1 MKPAAYPLSALLLA
15 LATAAAVLHVGGLAT
30 TSLTIASAL
39 LLVIVMQAVGD
50 TGSDLDADPTP
61 LPTLPLTLTSAGLL
75 ALALWL
81 LVMPRWSQLP
91 GTSTTVGWVL
101 AALPTGY
108 LVTVVAFR
116 DARAWAAGLSLVRLV
131 AALVLV
137 LGVIDFL
144 IIRSRPFSV
153 FEDVNAF
160 AAFCNVF
167 AIMAIARL
175 HARLRAEGIG
185 RALRSGTAAFALL
198 ALACLAATA
207 SRGGHLSF
215 AFGLAVLGALLI
227 RHDRSAWKTLAASV
241 LSFAALLALIA
252 PFQHHASALSRL
264 ASMDSDNSTSDR
276 LEMLRSTWRMVEDGP
291 WYGSGLGSYKV
302 RYLMVRSPDELS
314 TTGDLAHN
322 DYLQM
327 LAEGGPVLLGL
338 LLLLALSV
346 ALAALRLWRT
356 ARRTNDRPGFVEAA
370 GLVAALC
377 CLFGHAA
384 LNFIFYVMP
393 LALIAGLYLGRLDL
407 LRGDVRHFDLGRHLS
422 RPMLLTL
429 IGGLLLW
436 LTATL
441 GLQSAYH
448 AMTTGQCALRLCSQ
462 LVGDEKFY
470 GRYSAL
476 LVATQPSY
484 LPARE
489 WFVNAYTAAADSA
502 ADDTKRRD
510 AARLAARE
518 LADQIRRFPAVP
530 YLYRDLASL
539 LIRHPE
545 AAPAVGDGVD
555 AAPTALLH
563 EAVRRNPLD
572 MRARA
577 QLAARLDADGQTA
590 VAFAL
595 LHDDGMRWWKV
606 RALPD
611 SGRAE
616 LLKAAIPLAAKLGR
630 CADAA
635 EMARG
640 LGAFLPDDPLATA
653 IADGDPG
660 CLDTG
665 AQSPS
670 PPG

>member
-1 MKPAAYPLSALLLA
+1 MKPAAYSLSALLLA
-15 LATAAAVLHVGGLAT
+15 LAVAGAVLHVGGVDT
-30 TSLTIASAL
+30 TSLVTASAL
-39 LLVIVMQAVGD
+39 LLVILMLAIGVTGDRHEGHQA
-50 TGSDLDADPTP
+50 T
-61 LPTLPLTLTSAGLL
+61 LPTLPLTLTSVSLL

-91 GTSTTVGWVL
+91 GTSATVGWVL
-101 AALPTGY
+101 AALPLGY
-108 LVTVVAFR
+108 LVAVVAFR
-116 DARAWAAGLSLVRLV
+116 DACAWAAGLALVQVV

-167 AIMAIARL
+167 AVSAIVRL
-175 HARLRAEGIG
+175 HTRLRADGLG

-215 AFGLAVLGALLI
+215 VLGLVVLGALLV
-227 RHDRSAWKTLAASV
+227 RHDRSAWKPLAASI

-252 PFQHHASALSRL
+252 PFQHHASALSRF
-264 ASMDSDNSTSDR
+264 AAMDSDNSTSDR
-276 LEMLRSTWRMVEDGP
+276 LEMLKSTWRMVEDGP
-291 WYGSGLGSYKV
+291 WYGSGLGTYKV

-327 LAEGGPVLLGL
+327 LAEGGPPLLGL
-338 LLLLALSV
+338 LVLLALSV

-356 ARRTNDRPGFVEAA
+356 ARRVDDRPGFVEAA

-393 LALIAGLYLGRLDL
+393 LALLAGLYLGRLDV
-407 LRGDVRHFDLGRHLS
+407 LRDDVRHLDLGRHVS
-422 RPMLLTL
+422 RPMLLTV

-436 LTATL
+436 LIATL

-448 AMTTGQCALRLCSQ
+448 AMTTGQCALRLCTQ
-462 LVGDEKFY
+462 LAGDEKFY

-502 ADDTKRRD
+502 ADDAKRRD

-539 LIRHPE
+539 LIRHPD
-545 AAPAVGDGVD
+545 AASAVGAGVD
-555 AAPTALLH
+555 AGPTALLR

-577 QLAARLDADGQTA
+577 QLAARLAADGQTEA
-590 VAFAL
+590 AFAL

-616 LLKAAIPLAAKLGR
+616 LLKAAIPLAVKLGR
-630 CADAA
+630 CAAAA

-640 LGAFLPDDPLATA
+640 LGAFVPEDPLAKP
-653 IADGDPG
+653 IAEDGPG
-660 CLDTG
+660 CRDT
-665 AQSPS
+665 AARSPS
-670 PPG
+670 PPA